1 MLSVPVA
8 TAPYG
13 LGEPDGSPRPI
24 PLPRISALKVEHD
37 DLDCAIDALVSA
49 NTHDDL
55 IVARLKKRRL
65 QICDEI
71 ASIGAADQTQ
81 AAPNEAEFQSDVD
94 IDAFKAHTLSL
105 VGPAPGPNGA
115 SFVFGVLATLTILLI
130 LGLGWSG
137 LDDSLNQTVAQ
148 IYLLSLLV
156 AANG

>member
-13 LGEPDGSPRPI
+13 LGEPDHNAPPI
-24 PLPRISALKVEHD
+24 PHPRIFALKVEHD

-55 IVARLKKRRL
+55 IIARLKKRRL
-65 QICDEI
+65 QIRDEI

-81 AAPNEAEFQSDVD
+81 SAPNEAEFQSYAD
-94 IDAFKAHTLSL
+94 IGAAEVHTLRL
-105 VGPAPGPNGA
+105 VGPAPRPSGA
-115 SFVFGVLATLTILLI
+115 SFVFGVLATLAILFVLMI
-130 LGLGWSG
+130 GWSG
-137 LDDSLNQTVAQ
+137 TVDSLNQTVAQ